1 MLVPHLSRAG
11 TFVASPLETEPE
23 SPEFSGERTC
33 VVHESVLVADDE
45 GVCTSGSDQDTIH
58 DLIHD

>member
-1 MLVPHLSRAG
+1 MLVPHLSKEG
-11 TFVASPLETEPE
+11 TFVANPLGSELE
-23 SPEFSGERTC
+23 SPESSGERTC

-45 GVCTSGSDQDTIH
+45 GACTSGSDQDMIH